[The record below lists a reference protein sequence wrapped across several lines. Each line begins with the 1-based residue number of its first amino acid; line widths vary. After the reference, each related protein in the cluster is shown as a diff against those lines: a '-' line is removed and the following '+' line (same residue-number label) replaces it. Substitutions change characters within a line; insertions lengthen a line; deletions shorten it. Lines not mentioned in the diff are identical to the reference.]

1 MIVIQFSAIGKSY
14 PPGRDSLRH
23 AQIVK
28 LAFPLVMPVRSSFRP
43 TKSKKTII
51 RSFRISEE
59 SFNVLEEEAAMLNVS
74 VNTLV
79 DQIIA
84 VHTSY
89 ESFMEKFGMMRM
101 ARSTFR
107 RLLEISSE
115 DRVAQAA
122 RQHMKEMGKIAIIAK
137 YGELNLTNLLGAL
150 FLMMTYGGWGEFL
163 ETELSQYRQVV
174 TLTHPMGQNGSI
186 YLSSFVKALFEEIDI
201 EPRKTTTDQAVVIEI
216 QT

>member
-1 MIVIQFSAIGKSY
+1 MTLQLHMLF
-14 PPGRDSLRH
+14 
-23 AQIVK
+23 
-28 LAFPLVMPVRSSFRP
+28 RSSAMP

-59 SFNVLEEEAAMLNVS
+59 SFNVLEEEAALLNVS
-74 VNTLV
+74 INTLV
-79 DQIIA
+79 DQIIG

-89 ESFMEKFGMMRM
+89 ERFMKKFGMMRM

-107 RLLEISSE
+107 SLLEISPE

-137 YGELNLTNLLGAL
+137 YGELNLTSLLNAL

-163 ETELSQYRQVV
+163 ETESSRYRRVI
-174 TLTHPMGQNGSI
+174 TLTHSMGQNGSI
-186 YLSSFVKALFEEIDI
+186 YLSSFVKALFEEINVESRI
-201 EPRKTTTDQAVVIEI
+201 TTTDQAVVIEI

>member
-1 MIVIQFSAIGKSY
+1 MLF
-14 PPGRDSLRH
+14 
-23 AQIVK
+23 
-28 LAFPLVMPVRSSFRP
+28 RSSAMP

-59 SFNVLEEEAAMLNVS
+59 SFNVLEEEAALLNVS

-79 DQIIA
+79 DQIIGA
-84 VHTSY
+84 HTSY
-89 ESFMEKFGMMRM
+89 ERFMKKFGMMRM

-107 RLLEISSE
+107 RLLEISPE

-122 RQHMKEMGKIAIIAK
+122 RQHLKEMGKIAIIAK
-137 YGELNLTNLLGAL
+137 YGELNLTSLLNAL

-163 ETELSQYRQVV
+163 ETESSQYRRVI

-186 YLSSFVKALFEEIDI
+186 YLSSFVKALFEEINV
-201 EPRKTTTDQAVVIEI
+201 EPRISTTDQAVVIEI

>member
-1 MIVIQFSAIGKSY
+1 MTLQLHMLF
-14 PPGRDSLRH
+14 
-23 AQIVK
+23 
-28 LAFPLVMPVRSSFRP
+28 RSSVIP

-51 RSFRISEE
+51 RSFRINEE
-59 SFNVLEEEAAMLNVS
+59 SFNVLEEETALLNVS

-79 DQIIA
+79 DQIIG

-89 ESFMEKFGMMRM
+89 ERFMKKFGMMRT
-101 ARSTFR
+101 ARSTIR
-107 RLLEISSE
+107 RLLEILPE
-115 DRVAQAA
+115 DKVAQAA

-137 YGELNLTNLLGAL
+137 YGELNLTSLLSAL

-201 EPRKTTTDQAVVIEI
+201 EPRITTTDQAVVIEI